1 MFNETSGS
9 VNLVIDEEA
18 AKLLDGDR
26 TSYVPLNTI
35 DRTLEADGV
44 DKVNSPDFKPM
55 WGSLTLDEGEQVI
68 GMLVFELP
76 EGSSFTELRWS
87 ASDSAVI
94 KYQ

>member
-1 MFNETSGS
+1 MDQSRQNYNRFT
-9 VNLVIDEEA
+9 
-18 AKLLDGDR
+18 
-26 TSYVPLNTI
+26 TI
-35 DRTLEADGV
+35 DRTLEANGV